1 MMYKK
6 IHNAF
11 VYLYADSVNANVAI
25 YSNFL
30 KYFLTLDSFG
40 LTPFGRPL
48 RFSFILFYLFIY
60 FCSSRKMLQFK
71 RRGISKN
78 WIFQESFR
86 VLSTKYEFTSFF
98 KQFFFLNFSFISIY
112 TKQLIKMMRTVRCV
126 AGKCRHPLRLG
137 NILDS
142 FKVLNNSSRWY
153 SR

>member
-1 MMYKK
+1 M
-6 IHNAF
+6 IRSAWHPLGDRF
-11 VYLYADSVNANVAI
+11 VSV
-25 YSNFL
+25 
-30 KYFLTLDSFG
+30 
-40 LTPFGRPL
+40 
-48 RFSFILFYLFIY
+48 LFYFIF

-142 FKVLNNSSRWY
+142 LKCWTTLADGIPVRFLSSLNNSVNKQFRIIFRCNLQISAGF
-153 SR
+153 